1 MKGIVLAGGTGS
13 RLFPLTKITNKH
25 LLPIYDRPMIY
36 YPIQTLV
43 DAGIRDILIV
53 TGGRNSGDFL
63 RLLANGKEFGLKH
76 INYTYQEGEGG
87 IADALALAEHFADG
101 QKICVI
107 LGDNIIQGSIREAA
121 ERFRKQDQGAHILL
135 KEVPDAE
142 RFGVAEVAGDR
153 IVGIEE
159 KPQHPKSNYAVT
171 GIYMY
176 DATVFEKIRTLVP
189 SGRGELEITDVN
201 NAYIREG
208 SMTFSFLDGWWT
220 DAGTFDSLLRAAN
233 LVAQSEAGRRG
244 ALSRTRKGRSEPMAP
259 EMTTPPAG
267 RRLASL
273 PDLELAVPGVLPRGS
288 AA

>member
-36 YPIQTLV
+36 YPIRTLV

-101 QKICVI
+101 NQICVI
-107 LGDNIIQGSIREAA
+107 LGDNIIEGSIREAA
-121 ERFRKQDQGAHILL
+121 ERFRKQEKGAHILL
-135 KEVPDAE
+135 KEVQDAE
-142 RFGVAEVAGDR
+142 RFGVAEVSGDR
-153 IVGIEE
+153 ISGIEE
-159 KPQHPKSNYAVT
+159 KPEHPKSNYAVT

-176 DATVFEKIRTLVP
+176 DATVFEKIKTLVP

-208 SMTFSFLDGWWT
+208 TMTFSYLDGWWT

-233 LVAQSEAGRRG
+233 LVAQLAAAKNGESG
-244 ALSRTRKGRSEPMAP
+244 P
-259 EMTTPPAG
+259 EGTA
-267 RRLASL
+267 
-273 PDLELAVPGVLPRGS
+273 
-288 AA
+288 